1 MSFREDREEKLGR
14 SDATEERRGATET
27 TTKMMMKEEASTK
40 GSDRNR

>member
-14 SDATEERRGATET
+14 SDATEERRGATT
-27 TTKMMMKEEASTK
+27 KTKMMMKEEASTK

>member
-14 SDATEERRGATET
+14 SDATEERRGAM
-27 TTKMMMKEEASTK
+27 TKMMMKEEASTK